1 MNNDG
6 EITLNYVSPDFRFQ
20 GVSKMLLAGLE
31 AVSLAEG
38 NTGTTLFSTKTAH
51 AFYRGAG
58 YRDGGTP
65 FFEFGTESYPMFKR
79 LTAV

>member
-1 MNNDG
+1 
-6 EITLNYVSPDFRFQ
+6 
-20 GVSKMLLAGLE
+20 MLVGLE

-38 NTGTTLFSTKTAH
+38 NTGATLFSTKTAH

-65 FFEFGTESYPMFKR
+65 FFKFGTESYPMFKR